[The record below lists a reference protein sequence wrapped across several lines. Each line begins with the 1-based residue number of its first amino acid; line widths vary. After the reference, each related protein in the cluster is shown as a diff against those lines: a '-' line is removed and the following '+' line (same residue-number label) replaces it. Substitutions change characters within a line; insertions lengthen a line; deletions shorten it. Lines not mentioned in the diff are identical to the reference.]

1 MRLVWAVLLVFAGRF
16 LVTAI
21 WYPAGDGDLGWQRW
35 LGGEI
40 LRTHAIP
47 RALGAETFTATGAAW
62 LPQEWLFGIFATLA
76 HPGIGFA
83 LFGAFA
89 AACAVGALA
98 LTALRALRRGAS
110 PIASAIVVACAGVG
124 LVESFGVRAQ
134 VVAWPLLALFLLLLD
149 TESPWMWMAVPVA
162 ALWSNFHA
170 SAMLAP
176 VLAACATLGVA
187 LEERRWNDRVRR
199 SLLLTAACSLAIC
212 CNPFGIE
219 LPRYAAMLFGSPI
232 KHYINE
238 WKITGLGDTSFALGA
253 LPLLVGA
260 VVFGIGAR
268 ERRWKDVVVFLAFG
282 YLLLSAARNIA
293 LFGLAAA
300 PLVAVGLSRALPRAV
315 SAPATRLARLGKLG
329 ITAFSVVLSAV
340 VAFSLV
346 RSAPTEAGR
355 KLPTGALAMV
365 ERTGM
370 HRLFCADFAW
380 CSLVLPPDGGEPR
393 VRTFLDGRAD
403 PFPFVVWSD
412 FVGIVRLSPG
422 WRAKLDTHG
431 VDAVLVALDAPLG
444 QALALTP
451 EWRSAYHD
459 AGFRLYVRRAP
470 LRTPAPVA
478 RTCRVPA
485 AIARLPSAK
494 CSPS

>member
-16 LVTAI
+16 LVTAV

-35 LGGEI
+35 LGAEI

-47 RALGAETFTATGAAW
+47 RALGAETFTAPGAAW
-62 LPQEWLFGIFATLA
+62 LPQEWLFGILATLA
-76 HPGIGFA
+76 RPGLPFA

-149 TESPWMWMAVPVA
+149 VEGPWMWMAVPVA
-162 ALWSNFHA
+162 ALWSNVHA

-176 VLAACATLGVA
+176 VLAACACIGVA
-187 LEERRWNDRVRR
+187 LEERRWNGRLRR
-199 SLLLTAACSLAIC
+199 SVLLTAACALAIC
-212 CNPFGIE
+212 CNPFGVE
-219 LPRYAAMLFGSPI
+219 LPRYAATLFGSPI

-238 WKITGLGDTSFALGA
+238 WKITGLGDASFALGA
-253 LPLLVGA
+253 VPLLIGA
-260 VVFGIGAR
+260 IVFGIGAR

-293 LFGLAAA
+293 LFCLAAA
-300 PLVAVGLSRALPRAV
+300 PLVAVGLTRALPRAAT
-315 SAPATRLARLGKLG
+315 APATRLARLGRLG
-329 ITAFSVVLSAV
+329 LTAFSIVLSAV
-340 VAFSLV
+340 VALSLL
-346 RSAPTEAGR
+346 RSAPTDAGR
-355 KLPTGALAMV
+355 KLPTRALAML
-365 ERTGM
+365 ERTPGV
-370 HRLFCADFAW
+370 HHLFCADFAW
-380 CSLVLPPDGGEPR
+380 CSLVLPPDGGKPR

-403 PFPFVVWSD
+403 PFPFVVWTD
-412 FVGIVRLSPG
+412 FVGIVRVSPG
-422 WRAKLDTHG
+422 WRAKLDTHR
-431 VDAVLVALDAPLG
+431 VDAVLVAVDAPLG
-444 QALALTP
+444 QALALAP

-459 AGFRLYVRRAP
+459 AGFRLYVRRGQ
-470 LRTPAPVA
+470 
-478 RTCRVPA
+478 
-485 AIARLPSAK
+485 
-494 CSPS
+494 SP